1 MKAPRLGGQYFL
13 LVFVSAYLVM
23 VPRSSAQSRP
33 GPRGNGTLV
42 GRMPDASSSTGTMSP
57 TLFISGK
64 VTLDDGSE
72 LTESAAVQTVCRGD
86 RHTRT
91 FTDRH
96 GGFTFQMGDPTPNSD
111 GDLSDASSSAMTR
124 TTTQREQRAWRDCEV
139 QAVLGGF
146 SSEVVELASRLNGME
161 SADLGRIV
169 LHRLERVEGTSI
181 SVTSALAPSGARKAL
196 EKGREAEKKKNWNRA
211 VESFQKAVQ
220 IYPKYAAAWFE
231 LGRVQMVKNDA
242 AAAKLSFQQALAADA
257 KYVPPYQGL
266 AELAFRLKQWP
277 EVVRTT
283 GQMLALNPVSFPVAY
298 FFNAVANY
306 NLPDLE
312 AAEKSARQGIKVDS
326 EHQIARLRYV
336 LGIILVKKQDY
347 RQASLYLHQYM
358 HMTTEPAELEAANK
372 QLAEIAKLAPGADS
386 EAKVLTK

>member
-1 MKAPRLGGQYFL
+1 
-13 LVFVSAYLVM
+13 
-23 VPRSSAQSRP
+23 
-33 GPRGNGTLV
+33 
-42 GRMPDASSSTGTMSP
+42 MPDASNPNGSMTSAM
-57 TLFISGK
+57 FISGK

-72 LTESAAVQTVCRGD
+72 LTESAAVQTICRGD
-86 RHTRT
+86 RHTRA

-96 GGFTFQMGDPTPNSD
+96 GGFSFQMGDSTPNSD
-111 GDLSDASSSAMTR
+111 GDLSDAGSSTVTR

-146 SSEVVELASRLNGME
+146 SSEIVELASRLNGME

-169 LHRLERVEGTSI
+169 LHRLEHVEGTSI

-196 EKGREAEKKKNWNRA
+196 EKGRDAEKKKNWKRA
-211 VESFQKAVQ
+211 AESFQKAVQ

-266 AELAFRLKQWP
+266 AELAFQSKQWP
-277 EVVRTT
+277 EVIRIT

-298 FFNAVANY
+298 FFSAVANY
-306 NLPDLE
+306 NLPDLD
-312 AAEKSARQGIKVDS
+312 AAEKSARQGIKIDS

-336 LGIILVKKQDY
+336 LGTILLKKQDY
-347 RQASLYLHQYM
+347 RQASFYFHQYM
-358 HMTTEPAELEAANK
+358 QLATESSELDAANK
-372 QLAEIAKLAPGADS
+372 QLAEIERLASGANS
-386 EAKVLTK
+386 EAKVETK